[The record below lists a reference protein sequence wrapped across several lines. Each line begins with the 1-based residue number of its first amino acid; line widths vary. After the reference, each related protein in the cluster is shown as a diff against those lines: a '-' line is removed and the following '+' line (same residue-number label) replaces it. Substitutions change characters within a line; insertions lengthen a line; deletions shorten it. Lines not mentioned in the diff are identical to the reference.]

1 MKILITGA
9 HGQLGNE
16 LKSMLE
22 SGRAEIG
29 PIDPAYQH
37 AEVFYKDMDTVDFSD
52 LAGARACVEAI
63 KPDLVINC
71 AAMTNV
77 NACETELDAALKANA
92 ILPMNLA
99 ALCQELGAKFVHT
112 STDYVFAGDEAS
124 PRWEWDH
131 TAPVTAYGKSK
142 ELGEQ
147 YVRQACAKSFIVRTA
162 WLYGYVGNNFVKTMC
177 RLARENGKVT
187 VVNDQFG
194 NPTSAND
201 LAYHILKLARTEYYG
216 TYHCT
221 NEGTCSWYEF
231 AKRIIELAGIEAEVR
246 PCTTAEYP
254 TPAKRPAYSSLE
266 NAMLRNTVGNQMRP
280 WEDALVM
287 YMENAKQRGIIE

>member
-162 WLYGYVGNNFVKTMC
+162 WLYG
-177 RLARENGKVT
+177 L
-187 VVNDQFG
+187 
-194 NPTSAND
+194 S
-201 LAYHILKLARTEYYG
+201 LIHI
-216 TYHCT
+216 
-221 NEGTCSWYEF
+221 
-231 AKRIIELAGIEAEVR
+231 
-246 PCTTAEYP
+246 
-254 TPAKRPAYSSLE
+254 
-266 NAMLRNTVGNQMRP
+266 
-280 WEDALVM
+280 
-287 YMENAKQRGIIE
+287 